1 MKKRI
6 ILVLI
11 TLIST
16 LLVNT
21 AFASDENG
29 KVIFET
35 APHPEYAPA
44 QGENFGLLPL
54 PIDLTN
60 IGKREIEIVEALPA
74 SYDLRTLGEV
84 TPVENQNPCG
94 TCWAFATT
102 SSLESRIL
110 VQESTTHDF
119 SEQNIIACC
128 DDLCSAGSPYQI
140 TCGSGGNIAIST
152 NHLSRKGTVSDSDD
166 PYTCPTD
173 CSADPVCNSGLS
185 MDKNVTG
192 WRLVCGNPDTL
203 AIKNAVYIYGG
214 LYCSMYA
221 SFPGFSSY
229 NGSYVLYYTGSE
241 EPNHTVTIVGWDDNM
256 VHSGG
261 YGAWIV
267 KNSWGTGW
275 GENGFF
281 YIAYGS
287 ARIGTGASYLEYK
300 DYDPA
305 ETVLCYDDQGMSGAA
320 GCSSNTVW
328 GAVRFNPATSGYLTS
343 VDFWAV
349 DDDMNYDI
357 YVYDNWTSGAPADL
371 LHSQAGGSLTEA
383 GYYSI
388 PLTSPI
394 PVTPGDEFVVE
405 IKFTASGYDYPCPID
420 TCSPIATDK
429 CYLSCDGSS
438 WIHVGQGSG
447 LDWDVGIRARV
458 EGEIVPLC
466 EGDFDKDGDVDG
478 SDLAIFAADFGR
490 TDCPTAPAGITNDIL
505 SLKKKVQRLLKE
517 LAAKDAEIAI
527 LKDK

>member
-1 MKKRI
+1 MKKQI

-21 AFASDENG
+21 AFAFDENG
-29 KVIFET
+29 EAIFEM
-35 APHPEYAPA
+35 APSPEYVPA
-44 QGENFGLLPL
+44 LGKENFGLIPL
-54 PIDLTN
+54 PIDLTH
-60 IGKREIEIVEALPA
+60 IGEMKKEIVEALPA
-74 SYDLRTLGEV
+74 SYDLRTLGKV
-84 TPVENQNPCG
+84 TPVEDQNPCG

-128 DDLCSAGSPYQI
+128 DDLCFTDPYPI
-140 TCGSGGNIAIST
+140 TCGSGGNILAST
-152 NHLSRKGTVSDSDD
+152 NHLSRKGTVSDLDD
-166 PYTCPTD
+166 PYTCSTD

-192 WRLVCGNPDTL
+192 WRIVCGAPDTL
-203 AIKNAVYIYGG
+203 AIKNAVYLYGG

-229 NGSYVLYYTGSE
+229 DGSYVLYYTGSE
-241 EPNHTVTIVGWDDNM
+241 DSNHAVTIVGWDDNM
-256 VHSGG
+256 THAGG
-261 YGAWIV
+261 SGAWIV

-275 GENGFF
+275 GDTGFF

-287 ARIGTGASYLEYK
+287 ARIGEAASYLEYK
-300 DYDPA
+300 DYVPA
-305 ETVLCYDDQGMSGAA
+305 ETVLYYDDHGMAGMA
-320 GCSSNTVW
+320 GCGSDTVW

-357 YVYDNWTSGAPADL
+357 YVYDNWTAGAPAGL
-371 LHSQAGGSLTEA
+371 LHSQTGGSLTEA

-405 IKFTASGYDYPCPID
+405 IKFTASGYNFPCQID

-447 LDWDVGIRARV
+447 YNWDIGIRARV
-458 EGEIVPLC
+458 EGEIVLPC
-466 EGDFDKDGDVDG
+466 EGDFNGDGDVDG

-490 TDCPTAPAGITNDIL
+490 TDCPTAPAGMTNDIL
-505 SLKKKVQRLLKE
+505 SLEKKVQRLLKE
-517 LAAKDAEIAI
+517 LAAKDAEIAT
-527 LKDK
+527 LKGK